1 MHEEINYMGQILDC
15 DDCHTTDSSG
25 TWCNC
30 PFLFCTG
37 SQDCSN
43 MGGLMC
49 GVVNNDYDYM
59 NIQDEDCDCQ
69 YLG

>member
-1 MHEEINYMGQILDC
+1 MHEEINYEGTKLKC
-15 DDCHTTDSSG
+15 DIYHTTDDSG
-25 TWCNC
+25 RWCNC

-43 MGGLMC
+43 LGGLMC
-49 GVVNNDYDYM
+49 GIKNKNYDYM
-59 NIQDEDCDCQ
+59 NIKDGDCKCK

>member
-1 MHEEINYMGQILDC
+1 MHEEINYEGTKLKC
-15 DDCHTTDSSG
+15 DIYHTTDNSG

-43 MGGLMC
+43 LGGLMC
-49 GVVNNDYDYM
+49 GIKNKNYDYM
-59 NIQDEDCDCQ
+59 NIKDGDCKCK